1 MGNSYRVSERGVSG
15 KKITSGWSNSI
26 DEAEAKLT
34 RARHIDS
41 IIGKKRRL

>member
-1 MGNSYRVSERGVSG
+1 MGNQFRVSEKGVSG

-34 RARHIDS
+34 RERHIDS
-41 IIGKKRRL
+41 IIGKKRKL